1 MDSYGD
7 NSALQDRRR
16 NRAELTM
23 SQNIG
28 QNLGSL
34 MLSAVRE
41 DYWNSGKTMES
52 YSAGYNNA
60 RNSVTYGIT
69 YTYSKNGSTDSYGH
83 TTSYDKDQR
92 IALNVS
98 VPLEKFCRAPG
109 QLQHEPQQ
117 EQRYYAQRGSER
129 FGTGEQCP

>member
-1 MDSYGD
+1 MQEVMDSYGD

-41 DYWNSGKTMES
+41 DYWNSERPWSPT
-52 YSAGYNNA
+52 AP
-60 RNSVTYGIT
+60 GIT
-69 YTYSKNGSTDSYGH
+69 TH
-83 TTSYDKDQR
+83 
-92 IALNVS
+92 
-98 VPLEKFCRAPG
+98 
-109 QLQHEPQQ
+109 
-117 EQRYYAQRGSER
+117 
-129 FGTGEQCP
+129 GTA